1 MDKNTQVKA
10 VAYVRVS
17 TLLGQ
22 SCENQL
28 VPIRELANQRNFNLI
43 GEFEDAGVSGT
54 REKRPSLDRLLKEA
68 KAGKFQIV
76 ICYSIDRLG
85 RSVKHLL
92 NLLSELDAMNVRVIF
107 IREALDFSTPSGR
120 LCLTMF
126 AAVAEL
132 ERNLIS
138 ERIRV
143 ALAIKK
149 RAAQASGSG
158 WRSGRPAVSNEVKDE
173 ILRLRAEGLSIR
185 DISKKLGMKVSKSSV
200 SKVLNEEPSTNGN
213 D

>member
-1 MDKNTQVKA
+1 MEKTTQVKA

-17 TLLGQ
+17 TFLGQ

-28 VPIRELANQRNFNLI
+28 VPIRELANQRGFNLI
-43 GEFEDAGVSGT
+43 GEYEDAGVSGT
-54 REKRPSLDRLLKEA
+54 RERRPSLDKLLKEA

-76 ICYSIDRLG
+76 ICYSVDRLG

-107 IREALDFSTPSGR
+107 IREALDFSTPAGR

-143 ALAIKK
+143 ALAVKK
-149 RAAQASGSG
+149 QAAQASGSG
-158 WRSGRPAVSNEVKDE
+158 WRSGRPAISKEIKDE

-200 SKVLNEEPSTNGN
+200 SKVLNVEFVRKW
-213 D
+213 